1 MEGLTIKVDQNYKK
15 VETGKII
22 MQGWSGGE
30 VKEGKKGNHS
40 FVDIHD
46 HSYVYVYINRE
57 RERAIDIE
65 RDIDRCICIFFL
77 SFFFI
82 GGDGCQDDR

>member
-1 MEGLTIKVDQNYKK
+1 MEGLTIKVDQNCKK

-57 RERAIDIE
+57 RYRERY
-65 RDIDRCICIFFL
+65 RSMYMHFFSLFFFL
-77 SFFFI
+77 